1 MNELGR
7 SRPRDRT
14 VHSPHHRRALGGE
27 LGTGSMHSPDRGAL
41 PDLSADRSPLRKSAN
56 IAARVEELKDN
67 NKDEEDSEAEP
78 INASTSGK

>member
-1 MNELGR
+1 
-7 SRPRDRT
+7 
-14 VHSPHHRRALGGE
+14 
-27 LGTGSMHSPDRGAL
+27 MHSPDRGAL

-56 IAARVEELKDN
+56 ISARVEELKDN